1 MTDYIKSDLIRYY
14 GKTNFLIFLK
24 VYLKNST
31 VRFQVAFWLCQ
42 GKEIV
47 KLIGLIL
54 YKINCNRNLT
64 FHI

>member
-31 VRFQVAFWLCQ
+31 VRFQVAF
-42 GKEIV
+42 
-47 KLIGLIL
+47 
-54 YKINCNRNLT
+54 
-64 FHI
+64 